1 MAIKRVTYNTLS
13 YLVAEIK
20 DRYAEKSAIG
30 ALGGLDKVAVENLA
44 DDLKNLIN
52 GKANA
57 ATTLAGYGITDGMTA
72 TEIASA
78 ISTAIAGT
86 DHLSRVMVD
95 STADI
100 DVAADGAEKKIYMV
114 KNTDGE
120 AGNLYSEYMV
130 IDGKLEKV
138 GDWKVDLSSYAK
150 TAEVT
155 AAIANALTAYAK
167 TADVTKAINAAVA
180 GLIQLD
186 DLSVASTGAG
196 NVVTGLAY
204 DNKTGKFTVTKG
216 LTALTE
222 ADFTEMRWFSLA
234 SLKAL
239 VSEITARENS
249 NMQAVNDTFSEVYD
263 NMETLDGRIDA
274 LEHKTDAA
282 YLGNCYCGSVYLG
295 YVSETDT

>member
-1 MAIKRVTYNTLS
+1 MIMKKIIFIILFFPLFSCNDWLEVESEVSVTYRN
-13 YLVAEIK
+13 YFQNEQDI
-20 DRYAEKSAIG
+20 EQIF
-30 ALGGLDKVAVENLA
+30 
-44 DDLKNLIN
+44 
-52 GKANA
+52 
-57 ATTLAGYGITDGMTA
+57 ATMC
-72 TEIASA
+72 
-78 ISTAIAGT
+78 
-86 DHLSRVMVD
+86 
-95 STADI
+95 
-100 DVAADGAEKKIYMV
+100 GAEKKIYMV

-150 TAEVT
+150 TTEVT

-222 ADFTEMRWFSLA
+222 ADFTEITQQEV
-234 SLKAL
+234 KAMF
-239 VSEITARENS
+239 A
-249 NMQAVNDTFSEVYD
+249 
-263 NMETLDGRIDA
+263 
-274 LEHKTDAA
+274 
-282 YLGNCYCGSVYLG
+282 
-295 YVSETDT
+295 

>member
-1 MAIKRVTYNTLS
+1 M
-13 YLVAEIK
+13 
-20 DRYAEKSAIG
+20 
-30 ALGGLDKVAVENLA
+30 
-44 DDLKNLIN
+44 KNLIN

-186 DLSVASTGAG
+186 DLSVASTGG
-196 NVVTGLAY
+196 
-204 DNKTGKFTVTKG
+204 
-216 LTALTE
+216 
-222 ADFTEMRWFSLA
+222 RQC
-234 SLKAL
+234 
-239 VSEITARENS
+239 S
-249 NMQAVNDTFSEVYD
+249 NRACV
-263 NMETLDGRIDA
+263 
-274 LEHKTDAA
+274 
-282 YLGNCYCGSVYLG
+282 
-295 YVSETDT
+295 

>member
-1 MAIKRVTYNTLS
+1 
-13 YLVAEIK
+13 
-20 DRYAEKSAIG
+20 
-30 ALGGLDKVAVENLA
+30 
-44 DDLKNLIN
+44 
-52 GKANA
+52 
-57 ATTLAGYGITDGMTA
+57 
-72 TEIASA
+72 
-78 ISTAIAGT
+78 
-86 DHLSRVMVD
+86 
-95 STADI
+95 
-100 DVAADGAEKKIYMV
+100 MV

-150 TAEVT
+150 TTEVT

-204 DNKTGKFTVTKG
+204 DDKTGKFTVTKG

-222 ADFTEMRWFSLA
+222 ADFTEITQQEV
-234 SLKAL
+234 KAMF
-239 VSEITARENS
+239 A
-249 NMQAVNDTFSEVYD
+249 
-263 NMETLDGRIDA
+263 
-274 LEHKTDAA
+274 
-282 YLGNCYCGSVYLG
+282 
-295 YVSETDT
+295 